1 MEKIERPAPA
11 LPADGFLRVKQVLCF
26 LPISRSAWWA
36 GVASGRFPKPVR
48 LGPKTTAWRA
58 SDIKA
63 LIDRLGAGEA
73 A

>member
-1 MEKIERPAPA
+1 MKETERPAPA
-11 LPADGFLRVKQVLCF
+11 LPQDGFLRVKQVLCF
-26 LPISRSAWWA
+26 IPISRSGWWA
-36 GVASGRFPKPVR
+36 GVASGRYPKPVR